1 MLYELNCTT
10 KTLHSLLNLSIDD
23 FTVDGNLLYL
33 VSQGNLYQ
41 YDLDTKQGMVLSACA
56 YVNTSG
62 AAKDFL
68 EQSSNMNRSQSVA
81 VLQGQVFYVSQK
93 KRQLSLLYKD
103 EPICQQS
110 VIYLR
115 QEGNYI
121 VAVLQTNKKEY
132 ETVIIDAS
140 GQVRLLLPMLVKV
153 TIDNNTA
160 LYSDGKHLY
169 QQII

>member
-1 MLYELNCTT
+1 MTQFSQPSDWFGYSFEGRLRKNRLFHYQDKLYCLAFSDNEDIAENKTMLYELNCTT

-103 EPICQQS
+103 EPICHTFKARGKLHCS
-110 VIYLR
+110 C
-115 QEGNYI
+115 
-121 VAVLQTNKKEY
+121 VANK
-132 ETVIIDAS
+132 
-140 GQVRLLLPMLVKV
+140 
-153 TIDNNTA
+153 
-160 LYSDGKHLY
+160 
-169 QQII
+169 